1 LFSGLF
7 GAAAAARRRGV
18 GAAGLVLHH
27 PALALEDD
35 ALVDE
40 ELGRHD
46 VPDELARCMDFH
58 EISGLDV
65 AVDQAATDDQRRDLD
80 LGLDLGALADDQDVV
95 GVDFPGELSIDPDS
109 SLERELAVELGALP
123 EQGIDLAAIV
133 RHGSRPLC
141 CGCATVL
148 ENRRGVK
155 DRGPGGITSAGMN
168 VHSVTA
174 GVGSDAQSVCRTI
187 RHPPGSGSQPTGSL
201 RPPIWQPS
209 CKRRAAMTTL
219 GWGGHTGGLGSEG
232 GASTP
237 PPLVYEGPVDV
248 ALVDAGEDPLAVARA
263 LQDLM
268 LLTITR
274 PDALADATPLILFR
288 GVGRPVADRVRSTL
302 QRAGAAI
309 ELRAPRTPSTGY
321 RPKVPLKS

>member
-1 LFSGLF
+1 
-7 GAAAAARRRGV
+7 
-18 GAAGLVLHH
+18 
-27 PALALEDD
+27 
-35 ALVDE
+35 
-40 ELGRHD
+40 
-46 VPDELARCMDFH
+46 
-58 EISGLDV
+58 
-65 AVDQAATDDQRRDLD
+65 
-80 LGLDLGALADDQDVV
+80 
-95 GVDFPGELSIDPDS
+95 
-109 SLERELAVELGALP
+109 
-123 EQGIDLAAIV
+123 
-133 RHGSRPLC
+133 
-141 CGCATVL
+141 
-148 ENRRGVK
+148 
-155 DRGPGGITSAGMN
+155 
-168 VHSVTA
+168 
-174 GVGSDAQSVCRTI
+174 
-187 RHPPGSGSQPTGSL
+187 
-201 RPPIWQPS
+201 
-209 CKRRAAMTTL
+209 MTTL